1 MQDSGLETI
10 QSKKIDQ
17 QNINSIDDQNES
29 IVSFIED
36 VPVYLNDAMRRFIDN
51 HPNWDQH
58 RLMQAAISGYLLEKG
73 VTSVE
78 IRRFYTQS
86 MFCKRSMSGSI

>member
-1 MQDSGLETI
+1 MQIPGLEAI

-17 QNINSIDDQNES
+17 QNSISINDQNES
-29 IVSFIED
+29 IVSFIEEI
-36 VPVYLNDAMRRFIDN
+36 PSYINDAMRKYIDD

-73 VTSVE
+73 VTSLE
-78 IRRFYTQS
+78 MRRLYSQS
-86 MFCKRSMSGSI
+86 MFCKRSMRGTT

>member
-1 MQDSGLETI
+1 MQNSGLETI

-17 QNINSIDDQNES
+17 QNSISIDDQNES

-36 VPVYLNDAMRRFIDN
+36 VPAYLNDAMRKYIDD

-73 VTSVE
+73 VTSLE
-78 IRRFYTQS
+78 IRRLYSQS
-86 MFCKRSMSGSI
+86 MFCKRSMRGSI

>member
-1 MQDSGLETI
+1 MQNPELETI
-10 QSKKIDQ
+10 QQKKTEQ
-17 QNINSIDDQNES
+17 RKSLSINNQSES

-36 VPVYLNDAMRRFIDN
+36 VPVYLNDAIRKFIDD

-73 VTSVE
+73 VTSLE
-78 IRRFYTQS
+78 MRRFYTQS